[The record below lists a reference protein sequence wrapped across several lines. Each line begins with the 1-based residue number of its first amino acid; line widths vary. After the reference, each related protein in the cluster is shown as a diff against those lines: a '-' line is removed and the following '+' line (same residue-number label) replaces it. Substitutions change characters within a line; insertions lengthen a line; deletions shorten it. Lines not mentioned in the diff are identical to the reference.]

1 MKTLLKRVLVT
12 MLVLSLL
19 MGSSIQMIGTVA
31 HAADEEYPDMKIA
44 VLSDLH
50 FKTDDSA
57 VDTAFITMMEQ
68 FKTENLDVVMI
79 TGDIGYA
86 CEEAEYEKFWAAW
99 DTVFPDAESA
109 PELVIVS
116 GNHEFDRAVF
126 GKETYG
132 EAVERI
138 LRVFNFGEEMNHLV
152 LLDKHTFSGV
162 V

>member
-1 MKTLLKRVLVT
+1 MKTLLNRVLVT
-12 MLVLSLL
+12 VLVLSLL
-19 MGSSIQMIGTVA
+19 LSSSAQLFATPA
-31 HAADEEYPDMKIA
+31 LATNDASEEYQDMKIA

-50 FKTDDSA
+50 FKAGDGA

-99 DTVFPDAESA
+99 DTVFPDEATA

-126 GKETYG
+126 GK
-132 EAVERI
+132 
-138 LRVFNFGEEMNHLV
+138 
-152 LLDKHTFSGV
+152 
-162 V
+162 